1 MRVIQDCTH
10 FLGWEGV
17 WKGRSMENFQES
29 RTSLFFLK
37 LGGIYTYLRK

>member
-17 WKGRSMENFQES
+17 WKGEKYGELS
-29 RTSLFFLK
+29 REQD
-37 LGGIYTYLRK
+37 